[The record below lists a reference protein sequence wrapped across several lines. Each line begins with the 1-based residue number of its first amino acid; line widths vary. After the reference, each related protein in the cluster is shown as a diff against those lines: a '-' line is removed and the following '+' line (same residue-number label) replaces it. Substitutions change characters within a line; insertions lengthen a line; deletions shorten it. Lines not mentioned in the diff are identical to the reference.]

1 MRTMELNRQHNQ
13 VIKQLY
19 GHLIDQANN
28 KKVAITACLRKMIT
42 ILNTMMRNAEEWRM
56 SE

>member
-1 MRTMELNRQHNQ
+1 MELNRQHNQ
-13 VIKQLY
+13 LIKQLY
-19 GHLIDQANN
+19 KHLIDQANN
-28 KKVAITACLRKMIT
+28 KKVAITACIRRMIT

>member
-19 GHLIDQANN
+19 KHLIDQANN
-28 KKVAITACLRKMIT
+28 KKVAITACMR